1 MALPDHG
8 QGLAEHERD
17 KPQELAREA
26 EPLRSAEEVA
36 GHGAETTFDLQTR
49 PVGAARIFAALRHHD
64 FRLFWGGQ
72 AVSLIGTWM
81 QIVAQSWLVLTLSNS
96 AFVLGALGALQF
108 LPILAL
114 SVFGGVLAD
123 RLPRRQVLLATQ
135 AISLVLAVVL
145 GVLTQLGLVRI
156 VWVMLLALLL
166 GVVNAVDMPTR
177 QAFVVDLVAP
187 EDLRNAIALNSA
199 AFNSARLVGPAVA
212 GVAIGAL
219 GLPAA
224 FYLNGLSFIAAIA
237 GLIFVRAGRRPVR
250 RGVEAASVGEDLRE
264 GLRYVAQT
272 PLVWLVIVLVALV
285 GTFGMNFNV
294 LVPVLARDVLNVGAS
309 GFGVLASAAGA
320 GSLAAALL
328 LAYLAETPR
337 PATLVAAAAALGVTE
352 VLLGGVTHFDL
363 ALILL
368 AASGF
373 AMIFFTTLANTVL
386 QTTTPDPLR
395 GRVMSVY
402 STVFAGTTPIGS
414 LIIGGLAQAYGV
426 GVGFVAG
433 GAISMAAAVAVAL
446 LGATVRGALR

>member
-1 MALPDHG
+1 MEP
-8 QGLAEHERD
+8 ERQ
-17 KPQELAREA
+17 PQELSRET
-26 EPLRSAEEVA
+26 EPLLSAEEVA
-36 GHGAETTFDLQTR
+36 GHGAESTFDLQTR
-49 PVGAARIFAALRHHD
+49 PVGAARIFAALRHRD

-135 AISLVLAVVL
+135 GVSLVLAVIL
-145 GVLTQLGLVRI
+145 GVLTQTGLVRI
-156 VWVMLLALLL
+156 GWVMLLAFLL

-212 GVAIGAL
+212 GVTIGAL
-219 GLPAA
+219 GMPAA
-224 FYLNGLSFIAAIA
+224 FYLNGLSFVAAIG
-237 GLIFVRAGRRPVR
+237 GLIFVRAGRRPAR
-250 RGVEAASVGEDLRE
+250 RGVQATSVEEDLRE

-272 PLVWLVIVLVALV
+272 PLVWLVVVLVALV
-285 GTFGMNFNV
+285 GTFGMNLNV
-294 LVPVLARDVLNVGAS
+294 LVPVLARDVLKVGAS

-320 GSLAAALL
+320 GSLVAALL
-328 LAYLAETPR
+328 LAYLAETPQ
-337 PATLVAAAAALGVTE
+337 PAALLVAAAGLGVTE
-352 VLLGGVTHFDL
+352 VLLGNVRHFDL
-363 ALILL
+363 ALGLL

-373 AMIFFTTLANTVL
+373 TMIFFTTLANTIL
-386 QTTTPDPLR
+386 QTTTPDALR

-426 GVGFVAG
+426 GTGFVVG
-433 GAISMAAAVAVAL
+433 GAISIAAAVVVGL
-446 LGATVRGALR
+446 LGITVRRGAR